1 MKMFGFGDFVVDFM
15 QVKLFMLMVKDFIKL
30 EFKFNVVSIN
40 VIMLE
45 FVVIEL

>member
-1 MKMFGFGDFVVDFM
+1 MKMFGFVVFGVDFI
-15 QVKLFMLMVKDFIKL
+15 QVKLLKLMVKDFIKL
-30 EFKFNVVSIN
+30 EFKLNVVSIN